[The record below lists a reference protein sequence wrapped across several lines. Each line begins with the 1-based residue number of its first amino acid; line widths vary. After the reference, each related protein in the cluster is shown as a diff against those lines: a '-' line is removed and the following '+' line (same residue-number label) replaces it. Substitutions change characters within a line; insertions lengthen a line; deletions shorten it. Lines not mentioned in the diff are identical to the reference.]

1 MRKSYAAILLGAM
14 VALSACGSQAGETAN
29 TTAAQTESAAP
40 ETEAAE
46 TEEAETEEAS
56 KEETNAGT
64 EGSGETEESA
74 DGESAAENG
83 AAEGGAA
90 ESAGAAESE
99 SSEAAG
105 TEAAAAVSSTASASH
120 KGFVFQSGETLIG
133 MNEDSAAALSEL
145 GAWSNYAETTSCA
158 FKGLDKTY
166 SYPGFDLYTYP
177 LNGTDNVNSIYFTD
191 DSAATA
197 EGIRIGSTKEE
208 MEAAYGT
215 DYTEEFG
222 VYTYTKDDSTLSF
235 IVTDGIVESVE
246 YTAITPQG

>member
-46 TEEAETEEAS
+46 TEEAETEEALE
-56 KEETNAGT
+56 EETNAGT

-74 DGESAAENG
+74 DGESVAENG

-90 ESAGAAESE
+90 ESAG
-99 SSEAAG
+99 
-105 TEAAAAVSSTASASH
+105 TEAAAAVSSTASAAH

-222 VYTYTKDDSTLSF
+222 VYIYTKDDSTLSF